1 MSTKTRRGRQVADS
15 TSIGADATRI
25 ANRHPT
31 ASMPLARR
39 NDLGDS
45 NYAGL
50 EVDVCHDLQRCLKV
64 RYRARETENEREGDG
79 TAVPSPPPPSP
90 PPPSPW
96 LG

>member
-1 MSTKTRRGRQVADS
+1 
-15 TSIGADATRI
+15 
-25 ANRHPT
+25 
-31 ASMPLARR
+31 MPLARR

-64 RYRARETENEREGDG
+64 RYRARDMERRIREGDG

-90 PPPSPW
+90 PPPAAVTLAGMIKRGVKGTVPRSTPRLWTQSPQ
-96 LG
+96 